1 MKNNFCQFLFFAAL
15 IVSCSDSNIIESVN
29 KGNDIITRISA
40 TSESKNS
47 RTEIDEYGHL
57 TWSQGDAISI
67 FTVNNETSPA
77 QFITES
83 NSNSAVFTGEI
94 ESSSKYW
101 GLYPYDGNSELSS
114 DNSTINTYLK
124 SVQEAVPNSFDPG
137 SFLAVGVSTDPNIE
151 FKNVC
156 GGLRFT
162 LSQSDITK
170 IIFESINPAI
180 GIAGN
185 ISISVY
191 ANDVPNSSII
201 DDKDK
206 TNKIEL
212 TCAEGFSNDG
222 TFYYISI
229 LPVSLTSGFRM
240 SFYRGSVL
248 LNQIEYTN
256 TVDIKRSV
264 FASIKDVDDK
274 SSFDKLRVDLSAL
287 ETANCYIVNKAGNYK
302 FQAVRG
308 NTSASLYGVSSAE
321 VVWETAN
328 TDEEISEGDII
339 EKASFVDGYIYFSTP
354 DNLKE
359 GNALIAANNA
369 DGTILWSWHIWCCQD
384 YDPEM
389 TAQQYEDFQGIY
401 LSDKYMMDR
410 NLGALSDKPGDALA
424 NGLMYQWGR
433 KDPFMGGAFNGKQN
447 NEKMYSTNPSG
458 YVDNSKEIYG
468 LNFAV
473 ENPNTFICN
482 ASGSDWLDKYS
493 NDLWTDIEAPKSM
506 YDPCPPGWRVPS
518 GGEYDDFSANKNPW
532 KISNTD
538 EYGREIFYVD
548 RRRFGACITYID
560 ESQRENDAWYP
571 CNGYLDNF
579 TSSLQAMGES
589 AYYWSSTTNSNFAVY
604 TFRISCNDFSEKY
617 TANSAESG
625 KIRSEGHS
633 VRCIKD

>member
-1 MKNNFCQFLFFAAL
+1 
-15 IVSCSDSNIIESVN
+15 
-29 KGNDIITRISA
+29 
-40 TSESKNS
+40 
-47 RTEIDEYGHL
+47 
-57 TWSQGDAISI
+57 
-67 FTVNNETSPA
+67 
-77 QFITES
+77 
-83 NSNSAVFTGEI
+83 
-94 ESSSKYW
+94 
-101 GLYPYDGNSELSS
+101 
-114 DNSTINTYLK
+114 
-124 SVQEAVPNSFDPG
+124 
-137 SFLAVGVSTDPNIE
+137 
-151 FKNVC
+151 
-156 GGLRFT
+156 
-162 LSQSDITK
+162 
-170 IIFESINPAI
+170 
-180 GIAGN
+180 
-185 ISISVY
+185 
-191 ANDVPNSSII
+191 
-201 DDKDK
+201 
-206 TNKIEL
+206 
-212 TCAEGFSNDG
+212 
-222 TFYYISI
+222 
-229 LPVSLTSGFRM
+229 M

-359 GNALIAANNA
+359 GNALIAAINA

-410 NLGALSDKPGDALA
+410 NLGALSDKAGDALA

-433 KDPFMGGAFNGKQN
+433 KDPFMGGAFNGKQD

-482 ASGSDWLDKYS
+482 ASDGDWLDYGS
-493 NDLWTDIEAPKSM
+493 NDLWTDITVSKSV
-506 YDPCPPGWRVPS
+506 YDPCPAGWRVPA
-518 GGEYDDFSANKNPW
+518 GGQYDDFSTNKNPW
-532 KISNTD
+532 KISDTD
-538 EYGREIFYVD
+538 ELGRENFEVD
-548 RRRFGACITYID
+548 RRRYGAYITYID
-560 ESQRENDAWYP
+560 ERQRENDAWYP
-571 CNGYLDNF
+571 CNGYLDNY
-579 TSSLQAMGES
+579 TSSLQAMGEL
-589 AYYWSSTTNSNFAVY
+589 AFYWSSTPNGATKSYCLRTSSTSVEA
-604 TFRISCNDFSEKY
+604 
-617 TANSAESG
+617 TASYNYAFG
-625 KIRSEGHS
+625 FS
-633 VRCIKD
+633 VRPYKE